1 MRKLCA
7 FLGLL
12 AALSFASAARA
23 QDKVELFGG
32 YSYLRLNDS
41 PSHFNLN
48 GWELAGTYKFNGWLG
63 GVADFSGHYG
73 SPFGASINQHNFLFG
88 PQISLPA
95 PVSPFV
101 HALVGVSELG
111 GPGNSDHSFGAALG
125 GGFDIHGGPFWNY
138 RLFQVDD
145 LVTHFGGRAQNDLRI
160 STGIILRF

>member
-1 MRKLCA
+1 MRKLCSL
-7 FLGLL
+7 LGVLV
-12 AALSFASAARA
+12 ALSFASAVRA
-23 QDKVELFGG
+23 QDKVEVFGG
-32 YSYLRLNDS
+32 YSYLRLNNS

-73 SPFGASINQHNFLFG
+73 SPFGANINQHNFLFG

-101 HALVGVSELG
+101 HALVGVADLG
-111 GPGNSDHSFGAALG
+111 GPGASDHSFATALG
-125 GGFDIHGGPFWNY
+125 GGMDIHSGFLLGY

-145 LVTHFGGRAQNDLRI
+145 VITHFGGRAQNDLRI
-160 STGIILRF
+160 STGIVLRF